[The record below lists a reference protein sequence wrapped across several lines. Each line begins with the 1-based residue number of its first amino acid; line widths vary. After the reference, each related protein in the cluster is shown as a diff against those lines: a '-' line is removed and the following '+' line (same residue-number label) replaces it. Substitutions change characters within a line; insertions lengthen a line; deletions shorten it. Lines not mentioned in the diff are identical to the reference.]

1 MNGMKVPLAII
12 LAVAIQAIGLVW
24 YVSKIDSKVEI
35 LYSQYQES
43 SQEAVIENQVRMRI
57 DLQNVVDGMAT
68 TTTQIEQLTQMVE
81 KVRKTNTQLVNQN
94 KNIKKNITNLK
105 KQITDLKKD
114 TKKKKTTDKKVS
126 WVNQ

>member
-114 TKKKKTTDKKVS
+114 TKKKKSTDKKVG
-126 WVNQ
+126 